1 MNIDEFAGRFDRVKK
16 KGNGYHV
23 CCPVHDD
30 KEQSL
35 SIDHGKNG
43 GIVLKCFA
51 GCDTKAILDAVD
63 CAWSDILPDDGWR
76 AKDTDWHKG
85 RGAAGGNGAG
95 ASPSKKAPKDSA
107 PVEKVIDETYDYVD
121 ADGYLVFQVVRY
133 KPKTFRQRVRNG
145 NGEWTYST
153 AGITKPLYRLPLVLE
168 AVKNGETVFYCEGE
182 KDVHALEALG
192 FVATT
197 HCGGAAAWGKNPQ
210 YIEALKDARLVVL
223 PDNDLP
229 GRQLAIQIRK
239 DLPQSKVIYL
249 PGLPDKGDV
258 SDWIKGGG
266 TAADLKALLDAAMS
280 GAGAGGTDVDA
291 LKSAHFR
298 CLGFNGGHFYF
309 LPAASKQ
316 VRQFT
321 APELSQKAHLYTMAP
336 REYWEFSPEYGD
348 CEGRNGRDYSA
359 IAEVLINRCI
369 AAGIYSNDLRRGM
382 GAWIDRDRTVLHM
395 GNVLSVDGV
404 HTDLIDIDSRYV
416 YEARGGA
423 SIVEGKPISDEY
435 AERFAHICAMPA
447 WEDPI
452 YGVLLGGWVS
462 LAPICGTL
470 KWRPHIWVNGPA
482 GCGKSYIATNIV
494 GRTLAGVIR
503 QFASS
508 TTEAGIRQKLA
519 SDSLPVL
526 FDEAE
531 GDTRGSRE
539 NINRILEL
547 MRHSSSDSDALITKG
562 SAGGVATDFAIR
574 SMFCMSSIAHGIH
587 RRADESRTTILRLTD
602 PGRSVRA
609 REAFTSLAESIFD
622 LISGDFSAGF
632 VARACANAK
641 VTRANADT
649 FAEVLSGM
657 DGGRRYGDQIGT
669 LLAGYVS
676 LLPPHIWTKSDAEA
690 MVRQLNLDALNAP
703 EMARGKDEEQCLAF
717 LLQQQIRVDDG
728 VKTATLTVG
737 ECIELVATNSHTY
750 TNHHK
755 ALMRIGIIVEHDKV
769 CVSNTHNGLS
779 RLFQSS
785 PYGEQWATYLRR
797 LPESDASKAT
807 KRFAGCST
815 RYVALH
821 ISHFL

>member
-1 MNIDEFAGRFDRVKK
+1 MNIDEFAGRFSRVKK
-16 KGNGYHV
+16 KGTGYHV

-63 CAWSDILPDDGWR
+63 CDWSDILPEQMGDSW
-76 AKDTDWHKG
+76 KDNK
-85 RGAAGGNGAG
+85 RGAAAVGGA
-95 ASPSKKAPKDSA
+95 KKVVKDT
-107 PVEKVIDETYDYVD
+107 PPTEKVIEATYDYVD

-133 KPKTFRQRVRNG
+133 RPKTFRQRVRNG
-145 NGEWTYST
+145 NGEWVYST
-153 AGITKPLYRLPLVLE
+153 AGITKPLYRLPLVIE
-168 AVKNGETVFYCEGE
+168 AVANGETVFYCEGE
-182 KDVHALEALG
+182 KDVHALESLG

-197 HCGGAAAWGKNPQ
+197 HCGGAAAWAKNPQ
-210 YIEALKDARLVVL
+210 YIEALKNARLVVL

-229 GRQLAIQIRK
+229 GRQLAVAIRK
-239 DLPQSKVIYL
+239 DLPHAKVLHL

-258 SDWIKGGG
+258 SDWIASGG
-266 TAADLKALLDAAMS
+266 TAEQLTQLVEALDAKKDS
-280 GAGAGGTDVDA
+280 PIET
-291 LKSAHFR
+291 KSAHFR

-316 VRQFT
+316 VRVFT

-336 REYWEFSPEYGD
+336 RDYWEMSEEYID
-348 CEGRNGRDYSA
+348 CQNRHGRDYSA
-359 IAEVLINRCI
+359 IAEVLINKCL

-423 SIVEGKPISDEY
+423 SIVEGKPITDEQ
-435 AERFAHICAMPA
+435 AQRFADICAMPA
-447 WEDPI
+447 WEDSI
-452 YGVLLGGWVS
+452 YGVLLAGWIAC
-462 LAPICGTL
+462 APICGTL
-470 KWRPHIWVNGPA
+470 KWRPHIWINGPA
-482 GCGKSYIATNIV
+482 GCGKSYIATNLV
-494 GRTLAGVIR
+494 GRTLAGVLR

-531 GDTRGSRE
+531 GDTKGSRE

-562 SAGGVATDFAIR
+562 SAGGIATDFAIR
-574 SMFCMSSIAHGIH
+574 SMFCMASIAHGIH

-602 PGRSVRA
+602 PGRSRMA
-609 REAFTSLAESIFD
+609 QERFTQLAEAIFD
-622 LISGDFSAGF
+622 LISGDFTAGF
-632 VARACANAK
+632 VARSCERAKATRRNAE
-641 VTRANADT
+641 T
-649 FAEVLSGM
+649 FAEVLSNTE
-657 DGGRRYGDQIGT
+657 GGRRYGDQIGT
-669 LLAGYVS
+669 MLAGYVS
-676 LLPPHIWTKSDAEA
+676 LLPAHEWSKDDAAA
-690 MVRQLNLDALNAP
+690 MVANLNLDALNAP

-717 LLQQQIRVDDG
+717 LLQQPIRVDDG
-728 VKTATLTVG
+728 VKVSNLTIG
-737 ECIELVATNSHTY
+737 ECIELVADKPNSY
-750 TNHHK
+750 TNQHK
-755 ALMRIGIIVEHDKV
+755 ALNRIGIIVEHSRV
-769 CVSNTHNGLS
+769 LISNTHNGLTKI
-779 RLFQSS
+779 FNNS
-785 PYGEQWATYLRR
+785 PYGEQWAVYLRR
-797 LPESDASKAT
+797 LPDSKASAST
-807 KRFAGCST
+807 RRFAGCST
-815 RYVALH
+815 RYVSIGL
-821 ISHFL
+821 SHFE